1 MCHAINTRMNLNLR
15 FSFLALSVGLLL
27 STSCTQVQ
35 DKSVLDRKSHNGL
48 AYDLVGEGP
57 LVLLIHGTNL
67 DRRMWQEESIL
78 LRSNYR
84 VLSVDLRGQ
93 GASDFPDSSYSNHSD
108 LIDLLGELAV
118 DEAFIIG
125 LSAGAQA
132 ALDMAVASPNLV
144 RAMILVSPSLSG
156 FTPKELPPFLDDL
169 MVALRSTDFD
179 RANEVLLSSSIMS
192 VPDRYEE
199 LVTEM
204 VTQNSRLWTIPFSL
218 VDQSAPP
225 AIELLD
231 TINTPALV
239 LVGQE
244 DIPGIRE
251 QADFLTKR
259 LPNVVQVSIENGGHL
274 LNLTSS
280 EAFHAAVADFLAA
293 NQE

>member
-1 MCHAINTRMNLNLR
+1 
-15 FSFLALSVGLLL
+15 
-27 STSCTQVQ
+27 
-35 DKSVLDRKSHNGL
+35 
-48 AYDLVGEGP
+48 
-57 LVLLIHGTNL
+57 
-67 DRRMWQEESIL
+67 MWQEESIL